1 MPALID
7 LRRRIKSIR
16 NTQQITQAMK
26 TVSTAKFKKAQR
38 SILQARPY
46 WHTLPSFLQRAVLWR
61 EGVHHPLIEKRKE
74 RKVIVV
80 VITSDKG
87 LCGAFNSN
95 LLARAAEYCKEKAKT
110 CDLRLVLI
118 GKKAVMFFR
127 RLTYSVE
134 RAYAEKTQNLTAED
148 LRELAQFLIREYSLL
163 RTDAVYVWYNEFRSI
178 LSPRITLYQLLPV
191 EVPKKEKGEEEEGI
205 ESPEERPPG
214 LFPDWEPEAGLSL
227 ELLLPLYVENEV
239 THFFFESIAAEHA
252 ARMMAMENAT
262 HNAEDLIEDLTLV
275 SNKLRQGS
283 ITKELLEIMTAVDAL
298 AKK

>member
-7 LRRRIKSIR
+7 LRRRIKSVR

-38 SILQARPY
+38 AILQGRHY
-46 WHTLPSFLQRAVLWR
+46 WHTFPSLLHRALLWR
-61 EGVHHPLIEKRKE
+61 EDTPHPLIDERDE
-74 RKVIVV
+74 RKAIVV
-80 VITSDKG
+80 ILASDKG

-95 LLARAAEYCKEKAKT
+95 LLARAAEYCQEKAKT

-118 GKKAVMFFR
+118 GKKAVMFFK
-127 RLTYSVE
+127 RLTYTVE
-134 RAYAEKTQNLTAED
+134 RSYTEKTESLTLAD

-178 LSPRITLYQLLPV
+178 LAPHITLYQLLPV
-191 EVPKKEKGEEEEGI
+191 EVQKKENGEDKGTER
-205 ESPEERPPG
+205 PEEIPFG
-214 LFPDWEPEAGLSL
+214 LVPDWEPEARPSFD
-227 ELLLPLYVENEV
+227 LLLPRYIENEI

-275 SNKLRQGS
+275 SNKIRQAS
-283 ITKELLEIMTAVDAL
+283 ITRELLEIMTAVDAL